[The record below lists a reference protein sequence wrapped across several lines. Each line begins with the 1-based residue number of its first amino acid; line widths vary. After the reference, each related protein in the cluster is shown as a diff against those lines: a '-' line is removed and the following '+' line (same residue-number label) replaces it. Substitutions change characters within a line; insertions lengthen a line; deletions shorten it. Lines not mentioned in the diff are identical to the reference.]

1 MITLKELLNSIKDE
15 SKEALVKIDDWRF
28 PDIDHLINM
37 GFEFSDDYR
46 LKTPKPPNIIIYKK
60 KEKDIKTGKAEEV
73 FYVEEESKEKKRFT
87 SFYDIIDFFDRF
99 EQPEIDKHK

>member
-1 MITLKELLNSIKDE
+1 MITLKELLNTIEDE

-46 LKTPKPPNIIIYKK
+46 LKTPKEPNITVYKK
-60 KEKDIKTGKAEEV
+60 KEQNNKTGKSEEV
-73 FYVEEESKEKKRFT
+73 FYVEEDSRDKKRFT
-87 SFYDIIDFFDRF
+87 NFYDIIDFFDRYD
-99 EQPEIDKHK
+99 QPSIDKHK